1 MKRSIRDI
9 SNLQGKRVLLRV
21 DFNVP
26 LDKNG
31 KIGDITRVKNEI
43 PTIKYL
49 IDKGAKVIIC
59 SHLGRPEGYNVRLSL
74 WPISLILLRKFPGK
88 VMFSQKTIGPEVQQQ
103 VEEMKEGTILLLEN
117 VRFHSEEEEGSKK
130 FAKEMAKFA
139 DIFVDD
145 AFGVA
150 HRKHASNY
158 EVAKLLPN
166 AIGFLVE
173 KEVNTI
179 SNALEKPRHPFL
191 AIFGGFKIDDKIK
204 VIYNI
209 MEKADTII
217 IGGAMAFPFL
227 VAQMQSVGK
236 AMISAEAV
244 ETAKQILAKAE
255 ELGKKIVL
263 PIDHK
268 VVRTESEREKPSVV
282 TNIPKDMAGFD
293 IGPKSVKLFKSYISK
308 ARQIIWNGPLGKYED
323 ERFRQGS
330 QEIAKAV
337 AKSRAYSIAGG
348 GDTISA
354 IAQSGVESK
363 IGHISTGGG
372 VTLKLLEG
380 SSLPALEVIQERI

>member
-1 MKRSIRDI
+1 MIRSIKDI

-31 KIGDITRVKNEI
+31 KISDTTRITNEL

-59 SHLGRPEGYNVRLSL
+59 SHLGRPEGYNIRLSL

-88 VMFSQKTIGPEVQQQ
+88 VMFSQKTIGPEVKRQI
-103 VEEMKEGTILLLEN
+103 EDMNDGTMLLLEN
-117 VRFHSEEEEGSKK
+117 VRFHSEEEEGDKK
-130 FAKEMAKFA
+130 FARELASLA
-139 DIFVDD
+139 DIYVND

-158 EVAKLLPN
+158 GVAKLLPN

-173 KEVNTI
+173 KEVRAI
-179 SNALEKPRHPFL
+179 SNALESPKHPFL

-204 VIYNI
+204 AIYNI
-209 MEKADTII
+209 MERADTLI
-217 IGGAMAFPFL
+217 IGGAMAYPFL
-227 VAQMQSVGK
+227 MAKNQSVGK
-236 AMISAEAV
+236 AVISGEAV
-244 ETAKQILAKAE
+244 ETAKQILTKAE
-255 ELGKKIVL
+255 ELGKQILL

-268 VVRTESEREKPSVV
+268 VVKTESDNEKPMVV
-282 TNIPKDMAGFD
+282 TEIPKEAIGFD
-293 IGPKSVKLFKSYISK
+293 IGPKSIALFKTYIAK
-308 ARQIIWNGPLGKYED
+308 AKQIIWNGPQGKYED
-323 ERFRQGS
+323 ERFRTGTL
-330 QEIAKAV
+330 EIAKAV

-354 IAQSGVESK
+354 IAQSGVEKK

-380 SSLPALEVIQERI
+380 TSLPALEVIQERI